1 MSVEYY
7 MYNKPLSKED
17 ILKQTDL
24 TIKVYHNIKGFN
36 FLGDDNKPTEW
47 IVDPQGNNIRISS
60 SDGDEIYELENH
72 GYKNVNYI
80 MDILISTFNITF
92 YTCNER
98 ENFLQLTHNYT
109 PETYPYPQY
118 LNEEGEFDFH
128 KAVIRDMK
136 WIGKY
141 EVVDV
146 IEGIVNIPIR
156 D

>member
-7 MYNKPLSKED
+7 LYNKPLNKED

-36 FLGDDNKPTEW
+36 FLDDKNKPTEW
-47 IVDPQGNNIRISS
+47 IVDPQGNNIRISA
-60 SDGDEIYELENH
+60 SDGDQIYELENH
-72 GYKNVNYI
+72 GFKNVNYI
-80 MDILISTFNITF
+80 MDILISTFKVTF
-92 YTCNER
+92 YTCNELH
-98 ENFLQLTHNYT
+98 NFFQLMHNYT

-118 LNEEGEFDFH
+118 LNEEGEFDFD